1 MNVLLIEDNETLTR
15 MMSKFFRIKKIDCT
29 VLNDGTEGLEQIL
42 EKKHD
47 IVLLDL
53 AMPDISGYDVIES
66 LEKKDMLKDIK
77 IIVLT
82 ASSLSD
88 QELDELVKKGV
99 CACLRKPV
107 EMNRLLE
114 VIHSYV

>member
-1 MNVLLIEDNETLTR
+1 MNVLLIEDNEGLSR
-15 MMSKFFRIKKIDCT
+15 MMSKYFRIKKIDCT
-29 VLNDGTEGLEQIL
+29 VLNDGTDGLDQIL
-42 EKKHD
+42 EQKHD

-53 AMPDISGYDVIES
+53 AMPDVSGYDIIES

-82 ASSLSD
+82 ASSVSE
-88 QELDELVKKGV
+88 QELNELDKKGV
-99 CACLRKPV
+99 RTCLRKPV
-107 EMNRLLE
+107 EMNRLLK